1 MEPDVM
7 EPDAMEPDAIEL
19 VVASSIEAFT
29 ASEWN
34 RLFPGELED
43 WSYYR
48 ATERAQLAGFAWLY
62 FGVRVDSELRA
73 AVPAF
78 ITDYRLDTTLDGR
91 LRSVVA
97 VLARAAP
104 GLLRPRMLA
113 LGSPVGETCH
123 AGYAPRSAQAD
134 RLRMLTLILDGCEA
148 HAAKHGVRLLA
159 VKDAGD
165 AQSALWEWALTARGM
180 RRQPGLATATLALP
194 YTTLDDYLAT
204 LSYATR
210 KNMRRKLRSRAA
222 LRIEWRHGL
231 DGIRDAVARLY
242 RNTLERAAMQLEELT
257 PEFFESVLVE
267 LGERASCVCYWLD
280 DTLVAFN
287 LVLHDGERMID
298 KYIGMDYRH
307 ARNLNLYYVSWME
320 NVRFA
325 IEHRIPTYQS
335 GQGLPQE
342 KLRMGSTLTPNWLWY
357 RHRNRLIDGT
367 MKTAEHMLGLHRK
380 PRSTEPSADAAL
392 RRLHA

>member
-7 EPDAMEPDAIEL
+7 EL
-19 VVASSIEAFT
+19 VVASSIEAF
-29 ASEWN
+29 AADEWN

-48 ATERAQLAGFAWLY
+48 ATERAQLAGFEWLY

-91 LRSVVA
+91 LRRVVGA
-97 VLARAAP
+97 LVRAAP

-123 AGYAPRSAQAD
+123 AGYATCSSQSG
-134 RLRMLTLILDGCEA
+134 RLRMLTLILDGCHT
-148 HAAKHGVRLLA
+148 HAATHGVQLIA

-165 AQSALWEWALTARGM
+165 TQSALWEWTLTARGM

-194 YTTLDDYLAT
+194 YATLDDYLAT
-204 LSYATR
+204 LSRATR
-210 KNMRRKLRSRAA
+210 KDLRRKQRARAA
-222 LRIEWRHGL
+222 LRIEWRHDL
-231 DGIRDAVARLY
+231 DGVREDVMRLY
-242 RNTLERAAMQLEELT
+242 RATLEQASMQLEELT
-257 PEFFESVLVE
+257 PEFFESVLAE
-267 LGERASCVCYWLD
+267 LGARASCVCYWLGE
-280 DTLVAFN
+280 TLVAFN
-287 LVLHDGERMID
+287 LVLHDADRMID

-307 ARNLNLYYVSWME
+307 AHELNLYYVSWME
-320 NVRFA
+320 NVRYA
-325 IEHRIPTYQS
+325 IEHRIPVYQS

-342 KLRMGSTLTPNWLWY
+342 KLRLGSTLSPNWLWY
-357 RHRNRLIDGT
+357 QHRNRLIDGT
-367 MKTAEHMLGLHRK
+367 MKTAERVLGLHRH
-380 PRSTEPSADAAL
+380 PRSTETTTDAASHMVL
-392 RRLHA
+392 A